1 MTESS
6 GACVLLTRNG
16 EVAEIRFNR
25 PKVLNAFNLQAGRQ
39 FLSCCE
45 QLAGDGT
52 VRAVI
57 LRGEGSS
64 FMAGGD
70 LSQFR
75 DAADRPAFT
84 RDILEPLNSA
94 LLILDEL
101 PVPVIAAVQGAA
113 AGAGAS
119 IALAADFVIAAEDAK
134 FIFAYARVGTSL
146 DAGSTWNLP
155 RLVGLRRAMELAL
168 LAEPV
173 GAAQALAMGL
183 VTRVVSPAK
192 LVEEATIL
200 AKRLAAGPTVA
211 YGRIKRLLRDSSTQ
225 EYAVQLKAE
234 LEAFAACSA
243 TTDFAEGLA
252 AFFEKRSA
260 NFRGK

>member
-1 MTESS
+1 MTVSS
-6 GACVLLTRNG
+6 NASVLLNRDG

-25 PKVLNAFNLQAGRQ
+25 PQVLNAFNLEAGRQ

-45 QLAGDGT
+45 QLAADKGA
-52 VRAVI
+52 RALI

-70 LSQFR
+70 LAQFR

-84 RDILEPLNSA
+84 REILEPLNSA

-101 PVPVIAAVQGAA
+101 PIPVIAAVQGAA

-119 IALAADFVIAAEDAK
+119 IALAADLVIAAEDAK
-134 FIFAYARVGTSL
+134 FILAYARVGTSL

-155 RLVGLRRAMELAL
+155 RLVGVRRAMELAL

-183 VTRVVSPAK
+183 ITRVVPPAK
-192 LVEEATIL
+192 LVEEAAAL
-200 AKRLAAGPTVA
+200 ARRLAAGPTVA

-243 TTDFAEGLA
+243 TADFAEGLA

-260 NFRGK
+260 IFRGK